1 MKDTLQKSV
10 TGERKAMENSALSTF
25 LASGEMQDEAVLKSL
40 PMTDCAPV
48 EEKLKRCVLRME
60 EGHSIAQAAY
70 DEELFEPVYGRMLL
84 AGERSGN
91 MEHVLGRLTE
101 LLEENCGN
109 LVERLV
115 GIIDPLLSGVLMF
128 TVGLSLLSVM
138 LPLIGMMNSIA

>member
-1 MKDTLQKSV
+1 ML
-10 TGERKAMENSALSTF
+10 N
-25 LASGEMQDEAVLKSL
+25 SL
-40 PMTDCAPV
+40 PMTDYEPV

-84 AGERSGN
+84 AGERSGSL
-91 MEHVLGRLTE
+91 EHVLGRLTE

-109 LVERLV
+109 LAERLV

>member
-1 MKDTLQKSV
+1 M
-10 TGERKAMENSALSTF
+10 
-25 LASGEMQDEAVLKSL
+25 
-40 PMTDCAPV
+40 
-48 EEKLKRCVLRME
+48 
-60 EGHSIAQAAY
+60 
-70 DEELFEPVYGRMLL
+70 
-84 AGERSGN
+84 
-91 MEHVLGRLTE
+91 TE

>member
-1 MKDTLQKSV
+1 
-10 TGERKAMENSALSTF
+10 
-25 LASGEMQDEAVLKSL
+25 
-40 PMTDCAPV
+40 
-48 EEKLKRCVLRME
+48 
-60 EGHSIAQAAY
+60 
-70 DEELFEPVYGRMLL
+70 
-84 AGERSGN
+84 

>member
-1 MKDTLQKSV
+1 
-10 TGERKAMENSALSTF
+10 
-25 LASGEMQDEAVLKSL
+25 
-40 PMTDCAPV
+40 
-48 EEKLKRCVLRME
+48 ME

-91 MEHVLGRLTE
+91 LEHVLERLTG

>member
-1 MKDTLQKSV
+1 
-10 TGERKAMENSALSTF
+10 
-25 LASGEMQDEAVLKSL
+25 
-40 PMTDCAPV
+40 
-48 EEKLKRCVLRME
+48 
-60 EGHSIAQAAY
+60 
-70 DEELFEPVYGRMLL
+70 MLL

-101 LLEENCGN
+101 LLEKNCGN